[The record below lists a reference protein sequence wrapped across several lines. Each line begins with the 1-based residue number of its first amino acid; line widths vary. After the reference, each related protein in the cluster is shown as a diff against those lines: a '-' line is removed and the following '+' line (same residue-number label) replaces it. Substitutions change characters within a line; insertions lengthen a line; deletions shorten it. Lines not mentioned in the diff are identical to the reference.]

1 MNNSSFP
8 IPIDPKKDLQKSTIL
23 IQLIEDIKI
32 ILKRIKNEKF
42 ELAESKK
49 ISQFFPYLLT
59 TLVLDIKS
67 LYVFSKIFIDK
78 LILYITE
85 TFFSELIGK
94 GLANESFNRQITSLR
109 NKKISEDNCAFLEYK
124 DYILRNERRIFF
136 KIINIRDKL
145 IIHGKLKAS
154 ESYGY
159 DDQVDSF
166 DIYLMKVKDPF
177 KIDKELKNKIIEI
190 GQKYNIKKVHD
201 RDKYSEFVYLDSIL
215 GDVERILVEI
225 DNSEKRLIKSC
236 RERLGMIINEEKLF
250 QIIYDFSDGIAKLLK
265 EHFPNISYN
274 FEWRFPL

>member
-8 IPIDPKKDLQKSTIL
+8 IPIDTKKHLKKSMVL
-23 IQLIEDIKI
+23 IPLIEDIKI
-32 ILKRIKNEKF
+32 ILKRIKNEKS

-49 ISQFFPYLLT
+49 NSQFFPYLLP

-67 LYVFSKIFIDK
+67 LYIFSKIFIDK

-85 TFFSELIGK
+85 TFFSELIRK
-94 GLANESFNRQITSLR
+94 GLANESFNRQVKSLR
-109 NKKISEDNCAFLEYK
+109 NKKINKDNRAFLEYK

-166 DIYLMKVKDPF
+166 NIYFMKVKDPF
-177 KIDKELKNKIIEI
+177 KIDKELKNTIMEI
-190 GQKYNIKKVHD
+190 GQKYNIKKVRD
-201 RDKYSEFVYLDSIL
+201 RDNYSEFVYLDSIL
-215 GDVERILVEI
+215 CDVEGILVKI
-225 DNSEKRLIKSC
+225 DNSEKQPIKSC
-236 RERLGMIINEEKLF
+236 RERLGMISNEENLF
-250 QIIYDFSDGIAKLLK
+250 QIIYDFSDGVAKLLK
-265 EHFPNISYN
+265 KHFPNISYN

>member
-1 MNNSSFP
+1 MVL
-8 IPIDPKKDLQKSTIL
+8 IP
-23 IQLIEDIKI
+23 LIEDIKI
-32 ILKRIKNEKF
+32 ILKRIKNEKS

-49 ISQFFPYLLT
+49 NSQFFPYLLP

-67 LYVFSKIFIDK
+67 LYIFSKIFIDK

-85 TFFSELIGK
+85 TFFSKLIRK
-94 GLANESFNRQITSLR
+94 GLANESFNRQVKSLR
-109 NKKISEDNCAFLEYK
+109 NKKISKDNRAFLEYK

-166 DIYLMKVKDPF
+166 DIYFMKVKDPF
-177 KIDKELKNKIIEI
+177 KIDKELKNTIVEI

-215 GDVERILVEI
+215 GDVEGILVEI
-225 DNSEKRLIKSC
+225 DNSEKQLIKFC
-236 RERLGMIINEEKLF
+236 RERLGMIINEENLF

-265 EHFPNISYN
+265 EHFSNISYS

>member
-32 ILKRIKNEKF
+32 ILKRIKNEKS

-49 ISQFFPYLLT
+49 NSQFFPYLLP

-67 LYVFSKIFIDK
+67 LYIFSKIFIDK

-85 TFFSELIGK
+85 TFFSELIRK
-94 GLANESFNRQITSLR
+94 GLANESFNRQVKSLR
-109 NKKISEDNCAFLEYK
+109 NKKISKDNRAFLEYK
-124 DYILRNERRIFF
+124 GYILRNERKIFF

-166 DIYLMKVKDPF
+166 DIYFMKVKDPF
-177 KIDKELKNKIIEI
+177 KIDKELKNTIMEI

-215 GDVERILVEI
+215 GDVEGILVEI
-225 DNSEKRLIKSC
+225 DNSEKQLIKSC
-236 RERLGMIINEEKLF
+236 RERLGMIINEENLF

-265 EHFPNISYN
+265 EHFPNISYS